1 MSFLKRYL
9 IAGLLVWLPL
19 GVTIVVIKFLVDL
32 FDKTLLLIP
41 SAYRP
46 ENLLGVDIPGIGL
59 LLSLLLILFTGFFV
73 ANLLGSKI
81 VQLWESFLS
90 RIPLV
95 RSIYQA
101 VKQIAEAVFGSGD
114 QTFEKVYLIEYPRKG
129 LWTLAFQTST
139 KIGEAQRKTELEN
152 VVNLFVPTT
161 PNPTSGFYIMAS
173 KDEIRELSLNV
184 DDALKMLISGG
195 VVVPDSKLQM
205 IEDMA
210 EEKNQSI
217 TEMDGL
223 SSSKK

>member
-1 MSFLKRYL
+1 MSFFKRYL

-32 FDKTLLLIP
+32 FDKTLLLLP
-41 SAYRP
+41 PDFRP
-46 ENLLGVDIPGIGL
+46 ESLLGVDIPGIGL
-59 LLSLLLILFTGFFV
+59 VLSLLLILITGVFV
-73 ANLLGSKI
+73 ANFLGSKI
-81 VQLWESFLS
+81 VALWEAFLS
-90 RIPLV
+90 KIPLV

-139 KIGEAQRKTELEN
+139 SVGEAQRQTGQPD

-161 PNPTSGFYIMAS
+161 PNPTSGFFIMAS
-173 KDEIRELSLNV
+173 KSEIKELSLNV

-195 VVVPDSKLQM
+195 VVVPDMETPQSKQK
-205 IEDMA
+205 
-210 EEKNQSI
+210 KN
-217 TEMDGL
+217 
-223 SSSKK
+223 SKETTAPISE

>member
-1 MSFLKRYL
+1 MSYFKRYL

-19 GVTIVVIKFLVDL
+19 GVTIVVIKFLVEL

-41 SAYRP
+41 AAYRP
-46 ENLLGVDIPGIGL
+46 DVLFGVDIPGVGL
-59 LLSLLLILFTGFFV
+59 LVSILIILITGVFV

-81 VQLWESFLS
+81 VKLWESFLS

-114 QTFEKVYLIEYPRKG
+114 QTFEKVYLIEYPREG

-139 KIGEAQRKTELEN
+139 HVGEAQRKTELED

-161 PNPTSGFYIMAS
+161 PNPTSGFYIIAS
-173 KDEIRELSLNV
+173 KKEVRELSINV

-195 VVVPDSKLQM
+195 VVVPDAQRVEWEQQNTLSKH
-205 IEDMA
+205 ESEHKVERPKA
-210 EEKNQSI
+210 
-217 TEMDGL
+217 
-223 SSSKK
+223 

>member
-139 KIGEAQRKTELEN
+139 KTGEAQRKTELEN

-217 TEMDGL
+217 TEIDGF

>member
-217 TEMDGL
+217 TEIDGF

>member
-1 MSFLKRYL
+1 VYAVSYFKRYL

-32 FDKTLLLIP
+32 FDTTLLLIP
-41 SAYRP
+41 VAYRP
-46 ENLLGVDIPGIGL
+46 ETLLGVDIPGIGL
-59 LLSLLLILFTGFFV
+59 VLSVLLILVTGVFV
-73 ANLLGSKI
+73 ANFLGSKI
-81 VQLWESFLS
+81 VSLWEAFLS

-101 VKQIAEAVFGSGD
+101 VKQIAEAVFGSGE

-139 KIGEAQRKTELEN
+139 HVGEAQRKTELDD

-173 KDEIRELSLNV
+173 KNEIRELSLNV

-195 VVVPDSKLQM
+195 VVVPDAKRYLLEQKAASADEKVSELDSK
-205 IEDMA
+205 
-210 EEKNQSI
+210 
-217 TEMDGL
+217 
-223 SSSKK
+223 

>member
-1 MSFLKRYL
+1 MSFFKRYL

-19 GVTIVVIKFLVDL
+19 GVTIVVIKFLIDL
-32 FDKTLLLIP
+32 FDTTLLLIP
-41 SAYRP
+41 QAYRP
-46 ENLLGVDIPGIGL
+46 ETLLGVDIPGFGL
-59 LLSLLLILFTGFFV
+59 VMSVLVILITGMFV
-73 ANLLGSKI
+73 ANFLGSKI
-81 VQLWESFLS
+81 VRLWEAFLS

-139 KIGEAQRKTELEN
+139 QVGEAQRKTGLED

-173 KDEIRELSLNV
+173 KLEIKELSLNV

-195 VVVPDSKLQM
+195 VVVPDVKKYLLEDLSEEAEQDSKEQ
-205 IEDMA
+205 
-210 EEKNQSI
+210 
-217 TEMDGL
+217 
-223 SSSKK
+223 KKKA